1 MISNSVNNTLKEL
14 FPQIQKACDFVNT
27 INSNHELE
35 CLATICFLI
44 EQSGALSS
52 EDVIMGF
59 KNWSEDKARRF
70 TESEILDGLQKLYE
84 LGILEKNLIGY
95 SFAA

>member
-44 EQSGALSS
+44 EQSGVLSS
-52 EDVIMGF
+52 ENIIRGF
-59 KNWSEDKARRF
+59 KDWSEDKAGRF
-70 TESEILDGLQKLYE
+70 TESEILDGLQNYMSW
-84 LGILEKNLIGY
+84 GY
-95 SFAA
+95 LKRI